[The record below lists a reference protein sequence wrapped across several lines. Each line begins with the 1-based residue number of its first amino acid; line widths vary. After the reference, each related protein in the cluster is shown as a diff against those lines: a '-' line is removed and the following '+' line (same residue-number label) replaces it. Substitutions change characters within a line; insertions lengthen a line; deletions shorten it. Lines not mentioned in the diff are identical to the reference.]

1 MKKFSTRDMIIL
13 NNLVMILLLGFSLT
27 CLCITTDILFVY
39 MFVTCAPVSMI
50 TMLTLDKYEK
60 ENRFK

>member
-1 MKKFSTRDMIIL
+1 MKKFSTRDFIIL

-39 MFVTCAPVSMI
+39 MFVTCAPIALI
-50 TMLTLDKYEK
+50 TMLTLARHEE